1 MTNEESIKKIDQRV
15 KDLEKLLSSSRQ
27 TKKEKK
33 PRKKSEYNIFVQ
45 KYISK
50 NKDPSKSHKELFSDA
65 AKAWGE
71 SKK

>member
-15 KDLEKLLSSSRQ
+15 KDLEKLLSSSGQ